1 MHNVEE
7 NILKD
12 GMTRQVEN
20 QILEPRLVQD
30 ENLKTTLR

>member
-12 GMTRQVEN
+12 GMTGQVEN